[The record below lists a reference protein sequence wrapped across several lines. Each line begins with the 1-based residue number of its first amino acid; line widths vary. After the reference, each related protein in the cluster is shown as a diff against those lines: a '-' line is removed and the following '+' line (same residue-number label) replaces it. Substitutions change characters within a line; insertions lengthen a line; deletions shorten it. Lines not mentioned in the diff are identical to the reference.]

1 MKHNGRDEILQ
12 PFKEGNQAM
21 NKARRDGLYL
31 LLLGS
36 LVFLLFGV
44 AFESLSPVGM
54 VDFGVLYFP
63 TRTLLH
69 HADPYS
75 ESEVLQTFQSEHA
88 NRIWD
93 IPREREFMTRFGY
106 PPPTM
111 AIVAPVAMLPW
122 VPAHILWMALNA
134 ACLIAAAF
142 LIFALCARD
151 APILS
156 GALIGFLLANC
167 QAMMVLGN
175 AAVIAVG
182 LSVIAVWCFLLDRHA
197 VAGVLCLA
205 LSLSLKPHIAWM
217 VWCYFLLAGG
227 AYRKRALQ
235 TAGVAAVIGLPAVVW
250 VWSAAPHW
258 FSEMRTNL
266 AWFSGP
272 GGPCDP
278 SPASGGSHGMDML
291 VNLQAV
297 LSFFRDSPHFYQ
309 PVTYAICGS
318 LLLIWAWITVRRP
331 PTPAN
336 AWIALASVS
345 ALSVLPFYH
354 HVHDAKLILL
364 ALPATVVLWNEG
376 KRIGRIA
383 MLITVL
389 AFVCTGDLVWTVVF
403 ILMRFIHPPTTWLGT
418 EILLVSQAFPA
429 PLAILSLGV
438 FYLWM
443 YARRSTQGDLHE
455 GLREHTNLE
464 SQAVS

>member
-1 MKHNGRDEILQ
+1 MY
-12 PFKEGNQAM
+12 
-21 NKARRDGLYL
+21 KARRDGLYL

-69 HADPYS
+69 HVDPYS
-75 ESEVLQTFQSEHA
+75 ESEVLHTFQSEHA
-88 NRIWD
+88 DRIWD

-106 PPPTM
+106 PPPTI
-111 AIVAPVAMLPW
+111 AVVAPVALLPW
-122 VPAHILWMALNA
+122 MPAHILWMALNA
-134 ACLIAAAF
+134 ACLIIAAF

-151 APILS
+151 SPVLS

-175 AAVIAVG
+175 AAGIAVG
-182 LSVIAVWCFLLDRHA
+182 LSVIAVWCFLSGRHA
-197 VAGVLCLA
+197 LAGVLCLA

-217 VWCYFLLAGG
+217 VWSYFLLAGG

-235 TAGVAAVIGLPAVVW
+235 TAGVAAVIGLPAVAW
-250 VWSAAPHW
+250 VWSAAQHW

-278 SPASGGSHGMDML
+278 SPKSGGSHGMDML

-297 LSFFRDSPHFYQ
+297 FSFFRDSPSFYQ

-318 LLLIWAWITVRRP
+318 LLLIWVWITLRRP

-364 ALPATVVLWNEG
+364 ALPATIMLWNQG

-383 MLITVL
+383 MLFTVL
-389 AFVCTGDLVWTVVF
+389 AFVCTGDLVWTFVF
-403 ILMRFIHPPTTWLGT
+403 ILMRLMHPPGTWLGA
-418 EILLVSQAFPA
+418 EIFFAAQAFPA
-429 PLAILSLGV
+429 PLAILALGV
-438 FYLWM
+438 FYLWV
-443 YARRSTQGDLHE
+443 YASGSAQDDLDERRQKHI
-455 GLREHTNLE
+455 NFE
-464 SQAVS
+464 SQPVS